1 MKHNLKIL
9 SFLLLLFLGAHLI
22 GLSVVQHYT
31 AKSLPFEIQNMQ
43 VEEKNTSYIPIF
55 LAILISSAIAL
66 IMIKFRTIRLWKFWF
81 FLSIVFSLTISLGA
95 FLWQYAAL
103 TIALI
108 LALWRVFKPNFIIHN
123 LSELFLYG
131 GLAALFV
138 PIFNILSI
146 SILLILIS
154 GYDMFSV
161 WQSKHMIKL
170 AKFQG
175 KSKMFAGIMIPYK
188 EDNGKKTEKVREAI
202 LGGGDIGFTLLF
214 SGVILLNY
222 GMLAAVLSSVI
233 TTLALL
239 GLFIFG
245 EKKKFYPAMPFLS
258 AGCFLSLLIIYL
270 IF

>member
-1 MKHNLKIL
+1 MKHNIKVM
-9 SFLLLLFLGAHLI
+9 LLLILLFLGAHFI
-22 GLSVVQHYT
+22 GLIVVQHYT
-31 AKSLPFEIQNMQ
+31 TKNLPFEVQNIQ
-43 VEEKNTSYIPIF
+43 VKEKNTSYIPIF
-55 LAILISSAIAL
+55 IAILISSIIAL

-81 FLSIVFSLTISLGA
+81 FLSMVFSLTLSFGA
-95 FLWQYAAL
+95 FFWQY
-103 TIALI
+103 
-108 LALWRVFKPNFIIHN
+108 LALSLAIIISTWRILKPNFIVHN

-154 GYDMFSV
+154 LYDMFSV

-170 AKFQG
+170 AKFQN
-175 KSKMFAGIMIPYK
+175 KSRIFAGIMIPYK
-188 EDNGKKTEKVREAI
+188 ERKTEKLREAI

-222 GMLAAVLSSVI
+222 GMISAII
-233 TTLALL
+233 TSIVTSIALL
-239 GLFIFG
+239 SLFIFG

-258 AGCFLSLLIIYL
+258 LGCFISLGLVYL